1 MASEQERE
9 REDARERTNEAQL
22 AGVVEGVG
30 RIGFDEGA
38 ALQQQLDAVCVALA
52 STNASGA
59 SVVNEHEAEAPSHQ
73 PARRPGQQARQQQA
87 SKQAGRKQAR
97 CSAYMKRDNV
107 QQRIVGLGLEN
118 QVDVA
123 AGIEVLAKDPHI
135 AILAGIDELI
145 E

>member
-1 MASEQERE
+1 MSTR
-9 REDARERTNEAQL
+9 RTRLRTN
-22 AGVVEGVG
+22 
-30 RIGFDEGA
+30 
-38 ALQQQLDAVCVALA
+38 
-52 STNASGA
+52 
-59 SVVNEHEAEAPSHQ
+59 
-73 PARRPGQQARQQQA
+73 RPGDQASKQGSSKQA

-118 QVDVA
+118 QVYVA
-123 AGIEVLAKDPHI
+123 PGIEVLAKDPHI